1 MSLDSIREQIDT
13 LDTELLKLLNE
24 RADLVHQV
32 GEIKKKDG
40 IEIYAPER
48 EESCSLAPG
57 SRGANVRATQYTAG
71 ARTRQTSTGQEM
83 RAAHPPE
90 KEARTNRCAKSVCA

>member
-1 MSLDSIREQIDT
+1 MSLDSIREQIDA
-13 LDTELLKLLNE
+13 LDTALLKLLNE

-48 EESCSLAPG
+48 EESLL
-57 SRGANVRATQYTAG
+57 N
-71 ARTRQTSTGQEM
+71 
-83 RAAHPPE
+83 
-90 KEARTNRCAKSVCA
+90 